1 MFTCVYSVRGFSLD
15 LLRYRQGAYDSERGP
30 DDITS
35 GTLGPWIC
43 MGVTVKVFTT
53 TVMIG
58 ISNHVTKT
66 LERTFKTA

>member
-1 MFTCVYSVRGFSLD
+1 MLV
-15 LLRYRQGAYDSERGP
+15 AYDSERGP

-35 GTLGPWIC
+35 GRLGPWIC

-58 ISNHVTKT
+58 ISNHITKT

>member
-1 MFTCVYSVRGFSLD
+1 MLV
-15 LLRYRQGAYDSERGP
+15 AYDSERGP

-35 GTLGPWIC
+35 GTLGTWIC

-58 ISNHVTKT
+58 ISNHITKT